1 MAAKSAL
8 ACLLTKAKPWRHLLG
23 PGDRKQPHHSAI
35 TAPKC
40 PRDLKFFSPS
50 ANISC
55 GACLRRPCG
64 AAKQALRS
72 QPPALSGGPYPL
84 GPGLLPPLCQKE
96 TGRQCLCRG
105 AGRGA
110 RKPRMRTCG
119 SRARAPFRVRLAVAW
134 AWAVDLL
141 IHSNGPCAAVCD
153 KPSWGKGPPNAAP
166 ARGPGACLCL
176 GHLTGR

>member
-1 MAAKSAL
+1 MGRRAATRGRRGRASGTPVRAEHSKEGAAGNFFVRPPTRHAPYRIPALRGGSSPWVPWASAVMSLPCPWVLGSLGPGALGSAFKKKASRPARGPPMAAKSAL

-50 ANISC
+50 ANFSC

-72 QPPALSGGPYPL
+72 QPPALS
-84 GPGLLPPLCQKE
+84 
-96 TGRQCLCRG
+96 
-105 AGRGA
+105 
-110 RKPRMRTCG
+110 
-119 SRARAPFRVRLAVAW
+119 
-134 AWAVDLL
+134 
-141 IHSNGPCAAVCD
+141 
-153 KPSWGKGPPNAAP
+153 
-166 ARGPGACLCL
+166 RGP
-176 GHLTGR
+176 

>member
-1 MAAKSAL
+1 MGPLGFFRMPPAMPLGPWLGPGAHGPLGPPFKNKASRPARGPPMAAKSAL

-72 QPPALSGGPYPL
+72 QPPALSRGGYPL
-84 GPGLLPPLCQKE
+84 GPGLPALPPQW
-96 TGRQCLCRG
+96 TTPRIRPTATATFDRRY
-105 AGRGA
+105 AGI
-110 RKPRMRTCG
+110 
-119 SRARAPFRVRLAVAW
+119 V
-134 AWAVDLL
+134 
-141 IHSNGPCAAVCD
+141 
-153 KPSWGKGPPNAAP
+153 
-166 ARGPGACLCL
+166 
-176 GHLTGR
+176 

>member
-1 MAAKSAL
+1 MGGQWELRGGSSPWVPWASAVMSLPCPWVLGSLGPGALGSAFKKKASRPARGPPMAAKSAL

-72 QPPALSGGPYPL
+72 QAPALSRGPYPL
-84 GPGLLPPLCQKE
+84 GPGLLPPLWE
-96 TGRQCLCRG
+96 G
-105 AGRGA
+105 
-110 RKPRMRTCG
+110 
-119 SRARAPFRVRLAVAW
+119 
-134 AWAVDLL
+134 
-141 IHSNGPCAAVCD
+141 
-153 KPSWGKGPPNAAP
+153 
-166 ARGPGACLCL
+166 
-176 GHLTGR
+176 